1 MLPCAI
7 IIECKARRGA
17 ALKRAT
23 LARLE
28 GGRSFKWRGE
38 RKNPNMQTYKDNFHT
53 HTQKRQ
59 IQSYKDETAITK
71 KSKSRVGQEGHSTGG
86 GKEESPVYIST
97 LKSKV
102 EIYCYG
108 NRILYW
114 VWV

>member
-23 LARLE
+23 LARLDGE
-28 GGRSFKWRGE
+28 GHSSGGE

-53 HTQKRQ
+53 QKKTNTELQRRNRD
-59 IQSYKDETAITK
+59 YKEK
-71 KSKSRVGQEGHSTGG
+71 QNFGKSRVGQEGHSTGG

-114 VWV
+114 V